1 MLTCFLLIL
10 LVLSIAS
17 ETFSGLFVNG
27 YLKNI
32 KAQKI
37 LVVGVTISTIH
48 TAMTLSG
55 LMLGNQINQLMG
67 NFADALSA
75 IILLMIG
82 LKIAIKS
89 FKAKFQEMLFEL
101 NKPKVLVGFSAATGI
116 NSFLAGIA
124 ISSFQPSWSRVMLV
138 FLVVSFLVAITAI
151 KAGKASKNFLL
162 AARFSLAGGILLI
175 AGAVIMLLNTFDLVN
190 FAK

>member
-1 MLTCFLLIL
+1 MFNWFLLIL
-10 LVLSIAS
+10 LVLSLSS

-48 TAMTLSG
+48 TAMAVLG
-55 LMLGNQINQLMG
+55 LMLGSQINQLMG
-67 NFADALSA
+67 NFAGALSA

-82 LKIAIKS
+82 LKITIKS
-89 FKAKFQEMLFEL
+89 FKSKFQEMLFEL
-101 NKPKVLVGFSAATGI
+101 NKMKVIIGFAAATGI

-124 ISSFQPSWSRVMLV
+124 ISHLQPSWNRVILV
-138 FLVVSFLVAITAI
+138 FLLISFLVAITAI
-151 KAGKASKNFLL
+151 KTGKASKDFLL
-162 AARFSLAGGILLI
+162 ASRLALAGGIVLI
-175 AGAVIMLLNTFDLVN
+175 FGAVIMLLNTFDLVN